1 MSKRSRSPP
10 SRNAISKLVPRQVIL
25 EQGRQRMTNENIRNI
40 ANQFD
45 VGGLNKGNYKYVK
58 KLPDNRDQGLK
69 VRDIT
74 K

>member
-1 MSKRSRSPP
+1 
-10 SRNAISKLVPRQVIL
+10 
-25 EQGRQRMTNENIRNI
+25 MTNENIRNI